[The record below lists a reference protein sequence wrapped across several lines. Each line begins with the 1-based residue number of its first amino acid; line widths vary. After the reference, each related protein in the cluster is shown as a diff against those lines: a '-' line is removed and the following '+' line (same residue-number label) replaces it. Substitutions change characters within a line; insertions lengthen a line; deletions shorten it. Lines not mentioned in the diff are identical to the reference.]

1 MRSQAPEGQT
11 HSCVSMTL
19 SAPRGE
25 AAEGAPVA
33 LHRGTS
39 PAPGSLREGEHGMQ
53 AVLFAQISQQILIA

>member
-1 MRSQAPEGQT
+1 
-11 HSCVSMTL
+11 MTL